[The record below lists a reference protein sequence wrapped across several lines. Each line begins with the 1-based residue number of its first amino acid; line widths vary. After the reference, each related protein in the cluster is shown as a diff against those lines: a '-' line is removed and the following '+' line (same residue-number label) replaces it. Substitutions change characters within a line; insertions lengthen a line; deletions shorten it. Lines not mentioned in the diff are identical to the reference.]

1 MHLGALRDRY
11 LLRAEDEALKALLSE
26 AEREAPDLILLAGD
40 IFDSNLPSLS
50 RVGKA
55 AEFLRA
61 LKDMRVPVYAIYG
74 SHDFSPTRSTMVEVL
89 SKAGLLNV
97 IEYRVDG
104 PSGLHLAG
112 LHGRVGALERY
123 EFPGFDTPKGPSV
136 FAFHT
141 AIAEAVI
148 GKVTMKEEQ
157 MIPASTLPKGFTY
170 YAGGHVHLRIE
181 WEYEGRPLNYPGP
194 FFLGYGLD
202 DFEGY
207 LKGEDRG
214 FYKVEIDGKVRFEY
228 VRVRPLTGVFREI
241 DAEGLGPEE
250 VMGEMG
256 TFIKPLKKGEVALI
270 KLVGTLKRG
279 RRADIITK
287 LERLKEELRRQEIY
301 LYFNDRNLSDPYME
315 EVPKERVVE
324 DYVKELASLYPGKA
338 KPEFIRNLID
348 VLGMEKM
355 VGEKEEV
362 YKNRILSEVKRLIG
376 EE

>member
-11 LLRAEDEALKALLSE
+11 LLRAEDRALNMLL
-26 AEREAPDLILLAGD
+26 REVEKEMPDLVLLTGD

-55 AEFLRA
+55 AEFFRT
-61 LKDMRVPVYAIYG
+61 LKDIGVPVYAIYG
-74 SHDFSPTRSTMVEVL
+74 SHDFSPTKNTMVEVL

-97 IEYRVDG
+97 VEYMVEG
-104 PSGLHLAG
+104 PKGLQLAG

-123 EFPGFDTPKGPSV
+123 EFPSFDVPKGPSV

-141 AIAEAVI
+141 AIAEAVL
-148 GKVTMKEEQ
+148 GKVTIKEEQ

-170 YAGGHVHLRIE
+170 YAGGHIHLRIE

-194 FFLGYGLD
+194 LFLGYGLD

-214 FYKVEIDGKVRFEY
+214 FYKVELDGEARFEY
-228 VRVRPLTGVFREI
+228 VSIRPLTGIFREI

-250 VMGEMG
+250 VMEEMKSC
-256 TFIKPLKKGEVALI
+256 IKPLKKGEVALI
-270 KLVGTLKRG
+270 KLTGTLKRG
-279 RRADIITK
+279 RRADVITK

-301 LYFNDRNLSDPYME
+301 LYSNDRNLSDLYMK

-324 DYVKELASLYPGKA
+324 DYIKELASLYPRKV
-338 KPEFIRNLID
+338 KPEFIKRLID
-348 VLGMEKM
+348 ILGTEKIA
-355 VGEKEEV
+355 GEKEEV
-362 YKNRILSEVKRLIG
+362 YRNRILSEVKKLIG
-376 EE
+376 EK